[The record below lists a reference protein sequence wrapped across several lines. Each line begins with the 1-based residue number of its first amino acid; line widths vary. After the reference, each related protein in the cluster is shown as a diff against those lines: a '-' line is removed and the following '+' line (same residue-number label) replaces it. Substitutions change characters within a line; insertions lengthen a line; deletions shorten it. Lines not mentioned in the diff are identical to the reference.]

1 VAVGA
6 DDDADELLAPAL
18 AVAKK
23 RVVVKRPRHAEHLA
37 QQKPSLVYEGE
48 SSRFDVYLNLKPI
61 TLSAPSSHFLQFN

>member
-6 DDDADELLAPAL
+6 DYDADELLAPAL

-23 RVVVKRPRHAEHLA
+23 RVVVKRPRHAQPLA

-48 SSRFDVYLNLKPI
+48 SSRFDVYL
-61 TLSAPSSHFLQFN
+61 T